1 MSTYRNCVVMMKKVK
16 FLCLDSISGLI
27 TWLFPWDANWWGG
40 RRLMIVFGNLPTP
53 FTLWVKTMLSPS
65 LELPHVWRPSVA
77 GLNHLLLE
85 EWTDFILNHFMY
97 NNFSQITKIREWKT
111 ERSLFRKKRFALNEM
126 FKWNA
131 SKFAIFY
138 V

>member
-1 MSTYRNCVVMMKKVK
+1 MVDDNMSTYRNCVVMMKKVK

-65 LELPHVWRPSVA
+65 LGLPHVWRPSHIMWPGLIICSKA
-77 GLNHLLLE
+77 GRELISFWTISCLITSLLE
-85 EWTDFILNHFMY
+85 
-97 NNFSQITKIREWKT
+97 ITKISKE
-111 ERSLFRKKRFALNEM
+111 LKKWVISINSV
-126 FKWNA
+126 W
-131 SKFAIFY
+131 
-138 V
+138 